1 MDRRLKDIR
10 KRLIHYATGKF
21 DGYPLLISSRLDEID
36 AIMTG
41 INILGEELKSVTISR
56 NYFNNIFNGVSDMV
70 FLVNTKGVI
79 QDMNKAAIEFLESDL
94 SENPGLKMKDF
105 VGEGTDSAAT
115 VFRKLKTDNS
125 EYRHQTFLL
134 SLTGNRIPIS
144 LKASLFK
151 DQQGKD
157 LLLLTATD
165 ISVQL
170 QLENLIIRA
179 IVDTQEMER
188 KRLAKDLHDGLVQ
201 QLSAINFYISST
213 AAAMPNGKHK
223 KNLVVSR
230 NHLADA
236 ISDVRNICF
245 NLMPKTLEDFG
256 LAKAIQEFGKQLLNH
271 TKIKLVIK
279 EESPVV
285 LLTPSL
291 KIDLYRV
298 AQEFINNSL
307 QHSGAGQITVH
318 LKKIGNNIDMNL
330 CDNGCGFNVRKKP
343 MGMGI
348 KNVES
353 RVKSHHGTMA
363 ITSAAQK
370 GTHFHI
376 SIPIPELVIDG

>member
-21 DGYPLLISSRLDEID
+21 EGHPLLISSRLDEID

-41 INILGEELKSVTISR
+41 INILGEELRSVTISR
-56 NYFNNIFNGVSDMV
+56 NYFNNIFNSVSDMV
-70 FLVNTKGVI
+70 FLVNGKGIV
-79 QDMNKAAIEFLESDL
+79 QDMNKAAIEFTGCDL
-94 SENPGLKMKDF
+94 QVKPQLRMKDF
-105 VGEGTDSAAT
+105 VGRETATAAT
-115 VFRKLKTDNS
+115 VFRKLKS
-125 EYRHQTFLL
+125 ESTEFRHQTLLL
-134 SLTGNRIPIS
+134 SRSGRSIPVAI
-144 LKASLFK
+144 KASLCK

-165 ISVQL
+165 ISLQL

-213 AAAMPNGKHK
+213 AASMPNGKHK

-230 NHLADA
+230 NHLAEA
-236 ISDVRNICF
+236 ISEVRNICF

-256 LAKAIQEFGKQLLNH
+256 LSKAIQEFGKQLLNH
-271 TKIKLVIK
+271 TNIKLVIH
-279 EESPVV
+279 EEGSFASM
-285 LLTPSL
+285 TPAL

-298 AQEFINNSL
+298 AQEFLNNSL
-307 QHSGAGQITVH
+307 QHSGAGQISVY
-318 LKKIGNNIDMNL
+318 LKQVGNHIDMSL
-330 CDNGCGFNVRKKP
+330 CDNGCGFNAKRKP

-353 RVKSHHGTMA
+353 RVKSHHGTMS
-363 ITSAAQK
+363 ITSGAQK

-376 SIPIPELVIDG
+376 TIPIPENTLDG